1 MLSTIFL
8 IKQGK
13 CCGKGCLMC
22 PYTNKHSG
30 KSKVI
35 RREVWKDLKDW
46 EKEELNIKGL
56 TSSDDSN

>member
-35 RREVWKDLKDW
+35 RREVWEDLKDW
-46 EKEELNIKGL
+46 EKEELNTQ
-56 TSSDDSN
+56 TSKLSNNSN

>member
-13 CCGKGCLMC
+13 CCGRGCLMC

-35 RREVWKDLKDW
+35 RGEVWNDLKDW
-46 EKEELNIKGL
+46 EKEQLNMGAL
-56 TSSDDSN
+56 APSDDSD